1 LVDKIINPL
10 PSNQIPA
17 QPLISM
23 VGITKSFP
31 GVIACDSVNLD
42 IYTSEIHALLG
53 ENGAGKSTLV
63 KILYGFYRAD
73 SGTIIMNGRE
83 MHIRTPADARQARIG
98 LVFQDFSLI
107 PTFTVAENIALF
119 LTNLKPILDL
129 PGIENRIHE
138 ISARYQFDVNPH
150 LLVSQLSIGEQ
161 QKVEIIKLLLSD
173 ARVLILD
180 EPTRV
185 LAPHEIIALFK
196 VLENLKQDGYAIILI
211 THKLQ
216 EVTGFAD
223 RVTVLRK
230 GKVTGTLLRAD
241 LTENK
246 LIDLMFAK
254 TLSSPVKQSRLGD
267 ASKEPPVLEL
277 RNIETQREGSSLC
290 LKGIDLEIFPNEI
303 VGVAG
308 VSGNGQKELG
318 EIVLGMERCANGKK
332 ILFGEDATRWSIG
345 KARRNGVAYIPENPL
360 QMAVTGWLPVFLN
373 MALTRTWM
381 YARWLGFRMDV
392 GKMIADARSA
402 FERLGFEVPQLFVSA
417 MSLSGG
423 TLQRMTIAREL
434 AFNPRLVIAS
444 YLTQGLDVQSTLAAH
459 KALLD
464 TRESGAG
471 ILLISEDLDELFSLS
486 DRLIVF
492 FEGRIVGRFEP
503 EKTNPVEVGHLMTG
517 SKGTDD

>member
-1 LVDKIINPL
+1 MKTMHSVHTDKT
-10 PSNQIPA
+10 SK
-17 QPLISM
+17 QPFLSM

-31 GVIACDSVNLD
+31 GVVACDSINLD
-42 IYTSEIHALLG
+42 IYDSEIHALLG

-73 SGTIIMNGRE
+73 AGTIVMNGRE
-83 MHIRTPADARQARIG
+83 LTIRTPADARQAKIG

-129 PGIENRIHE
+129 HSIESRISD
-138 ISARYQFDVNPH
+138 ISARYQIDVDPH
-150 LLVSQLSIGEQ
+150 HLVSELSMGEQ
-161 QKVEIIKLLLSD
+161 QKVEIIKLLLSN
-173 ARVLILD
+173 ARILILD

-185 LAPHEIIALFK
+185 LAPHEIDALFK

-230 GKVTGTLLRAD
+230 GKVSGTLLRSE
-241 LTENK
+241 LTENR
-246 LIDLMFAK
+246 LIELMFAK
-254 TLSSPVKQSRLGD
+254 ALSSPLKQSHLEA
-267 ASKEPPVLEL
+267 ASKKPPVLEL
-277 RNIETQREGSSLC
+277 RNIETQREGSSIC

-303 VGVAG
+303 VGIAG
-308 VSGNGQKELG
+308 VSGSGQKELG
-318 EIVLGMERCANGKK
+318 EVVLGMERCANGKK
-332 ILFGEDATRWSIG
+332 ILFGEDATRWSIR
-345 KARRNGVAYIPENPL
+345 KARNSGVAYIPENPL

-373 MALTRTWM
+373 MALTHTWL
-381 YARWLGFRMDV
+381 YALWLGFRMDIS
-392 GKMIADARSA
+392 KMIADARSA
-402 FERLGFEVPQLFVSA
+402 FERLGFDVPQLFVPA

-492 FEGRIVGRFEP
+492 FEGRIVGSFKP
-503 EKTNPVEVGHLMTG
+503 ESTNTVEVGHLMTG
-517 SKGTDD
+517 SKAANG